1 MSRRRSFALCA
12 VVACLLAVSGLGAE
26 RTPADAPVDVLISR
40 HLAEAQG
47 IASGDVI
54 RLSTQATGA
63 DARRVRVRGIYEP
76 MPDPLELNDNKFK
89 VRLHLPDLLSMTAR
103 SDDPLAAETVDGLNI
118 ALTNPA
124 DAAAYSRDLMGR
136 VPGVLARPIQRAMGR
151 ASVFVVLERFHLA
164 IALVTIFASTVFL
177 LALSVMVVDERR
189 DTVGVLRLIGLT
201 SRRVLA
207 QVFVEGLV
215 IAAGGALFGLLLAL
229 GSELV
234 INRYFQWHYNTTLI
248 FVRVTPK
255 VALQC
260 LAIAIPLGVLASVT
274 ASWLLLRKQV
284 MALARR

>member
-1 MSRRRSFALCA
+1 MSRRWSIALCA
-12 VVACLLAVSGLGAE
+12 AVVCLATVAGQEPATRAAGA
-26 RTPADAPVDVLISR
+26 TADVLISR

-47 IASGDVI
+47 LKDGDVI
-54 RLSTQATGA
+54 RLSADATGVNPRA
-63 DARRVRVRGIYEP
+63 FRVRGVYEP
-76 MPDPLELNDNKFK
+76 TPDPLELNDAKLK

-103 SDDPLAAETVDGLNI
+103 EDDPLAAETVDALNI

-124 DAAAYSRDLMGR
+124 DAAAFSRDLMAR

-189 DTVGVLRLIGLT
+189 ETVGVLRLIGLT
-201 SRRVLA
+201 TRRVLA

-215 IAAGGALFGLLLAL
+215 IAAGGALFGLVLAV
-229 GSELV
+229 GSEQI

-248 FVRVTPK
+248 FVRVTPT
-255 VALQC
+255 VAMQC
-260 LAIAIPLGVLASVT
+260 LLIAVPLGVLASVT
-274 ASWLLLRKQV
+274 ASWLLLRRQV

>member
-1 MSRRRSFALCA
+1 MSRRRSLALCA
-12 VVACLLAVSGLGAE
+12 VVACLVAVAGLGAE
-26 RTPADAPVDVLISR
+26 PSPADAPADVLISR

-47 IASGDVI
+47 IATGDVI
-54 RLSTQATGA
+54 RLSTEASGA
-63 DARRVRVRGIYEP
+63 QARRVRVRGIYEP

-89 VRLHLPDLLSMTAR
+89 VRLHLPDLLAMTAR

-124 DAAAYSRDLMGR
+124 DAASFSRDLMAR

-215 IAAGGALFGLLLAL
+215 IAAGGALFGLVLAL
-229 GSELV
+229 GSEQV

-260 LAIAIPLGVLASVT
+260 LAIAVPLGVLASVT